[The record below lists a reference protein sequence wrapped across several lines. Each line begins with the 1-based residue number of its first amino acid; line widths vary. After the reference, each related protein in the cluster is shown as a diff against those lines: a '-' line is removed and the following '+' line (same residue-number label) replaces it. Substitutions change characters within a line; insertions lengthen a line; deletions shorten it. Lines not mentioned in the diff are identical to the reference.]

1 MDMTKS
7 TQMRAEPPGSGELPD
22 NSAAFPVALLLALS
36 VLPMSLHIRER
47 WAAQI
52 RIESPEFDA
61 YSSSLCVDAM
71 NEFLQFR
78 VQPGSA

>member
-22 NSAAFPVALLLALS
+22 NSADFPVALLLALS
-36 VLPMSLHIRER
+36 VLPMSLHIRET
-47 WAAQI
+47 WAARI
-52 RIESPEFDA
+52 RNESPVFDT

-78 VQPGSA
+78 LQPGSA